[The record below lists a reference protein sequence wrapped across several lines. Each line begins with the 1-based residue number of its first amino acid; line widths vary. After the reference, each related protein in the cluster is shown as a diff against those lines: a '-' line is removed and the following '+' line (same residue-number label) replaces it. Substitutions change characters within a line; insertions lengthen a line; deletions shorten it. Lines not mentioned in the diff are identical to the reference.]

1 MTLSASI
8 HALAHATEDIP
19 KLILKMNDIFSI
31 PKERFL
37 ISRAR
42 GHWDN
47 EISLIGAD
55 CNHQEASALL
65 ETIIS
70 KLKTGEKNYLLHS
83 ISNSFDER
91 DNFYIRLNKQ
101 SVCMGIISLSEHDS
115 IRIRFKP
122 TKEYNQNNKFRDH
135 VIDLFTKK

>member
-1 MTLSASI
+1 LTLSTSI
-8 HALAHATEDIP
+8 QTIAHATEDIP

-47 EISLIGAD
+47 EISLIRAD
-55 CNHQEASALL
+55 CNHQESGTLL
-65 ETIIS
+65 EIIIS
-70 KLKTGEKNYLLHS
+70 KLKTGEKNYVLHS

-101 SVCMGIISLSEHDS
+101 SVCLGIISLSEHDS

>member
-8 HALAHATEDIP
+8 HAVVHATEDIP
-19 KLILKMNDIFSI
+19 KLILKMNEIFSI

-47 EISLIGAD
+47 EISLIRAD
-55 CNHQEASALL
+55 CSHQESSALL

-122 TKEYNQNNKFRDH
+122 TKDYSQNNKFRDH

>member
-8 HALAHATEDIP
+8 HAVAHATEDIP
-19 KLILKMNDIFSI
+19 KLILKMNEIFSI

-47 EISLIGAD
+47 EISLIRAD
-55 CNHQEASALL
+55 CSHQESSALL

-122 TKEYNQNNKFRDH
+122 TKDYSQNNKFRDH

>member
-1 MTLSASI
+1 MTLSTSI
-8 HALAHATEDIP
+8 HAVAHATEDIP
-19 KLILKMNDIFSI
+19 KLILKMNELFSI

-47 EISLIGAD
+47 EISLIRAD
-55 CNHQEASALL
+55 CNHQESIVLL

-122 TKEYNQNNKFRDH
+122 RKEYNQNNKFRDH

>member
-1 MTLSASI
+1 MTLSTSI
-8 HALAHATEDIP
+8 QVIAHATEDIP
-19 KLILKMNDIFSI
+19 KILLKMYEIFSI
-31 PKERFL
+31 PKEKFL

-47 EISLIGAD
+47 EISLIIANCD
-55 CNHQEASALL
+55 DEESKVILQR
-65 ETIIS
+65 IIS
-70 KLKTGEKNYLLHS
+70 KLKSGEKNYLLRS
-83 ISNSFDER
+83 ISDSFDEK

-101 SVCMGIISLSEHDS
+101 SMCRGIISLSEHDS

-122 TKEYNQNNKFRDH
+122 TKEFNQNNKFRDH

>member
-8 HALAHATEDIP
+8 HVVAHATEDIP
-19 KLILKMNDIFSI
+19 KLILKMNEIFSI

-47 EISLIGAD
+47 EISLIRAD
-55 CNHQEASALL
+55 CSHQESSALL

-101 SVCMGIISLSEHDS
+101 SVCLGIISLSEHDS